1 MVWSVISGK
10 GYSCLYFLQGTM
22 KQDQYITLLK
32 NRLIPQVKEWFPND
46 EDFVFMQYEAP
57 CHTAKRVKE
66 FSSPE
71 KHQALATTRNSPDLN
86 PTENIWELVKREIAK
101 ETITTK
107 RRLIELIQV
116 WYHNPRIQKND
127 SLVLKV
133 CYGK

>member
-1 MVWSVISGK
+1 MK
-10 GYSCLYFLQGTM
+10 G
-22 KQDQYITLLK
+22 
-32 NRLIPQVKEWFPND
+32 RFPND
-46 EDFVFMQYEAP
+46 EDFIFMQDGAP
-57 CHTAKRVKE
+57 CHTGKRVIE
-66 FSSPE
+66 FIVQKNIKFLPWPGSSPE
-71 KHQALATTRNSPDLN
+71 LN
-86 PTENIWELVKREIAK
+86 PIESIWELVKREIAK